1 MCGQSISLRNYQK
14 HLTKDCSVAQAA
26 KVAYPN
32 FDMKPS
38 EQEQSLQA
46 KDYLKL
52 YVLRMN
58 LIKKGLESET
68 CYEDKKT
75 AKYNLSLNDLTK
87 DGE

>member
-1 MCGQSISLRNYQK
+1 MYAILITQK
-14 HLTKDCSVAQAA
+14 
-26 KVAYPN
+26 
-32 FDMKPS
+32 
-38 EQEQSLQA
+38 
-46 KDYLKL
+46 
-52 YVLRMN
+52 MN

>member
-1 MCGQSISLRNYQK
+1 
-14 HLTKDCSVAQAA
+14 
-26 KVAYPN
+26 
-32 FDMKPS
+32 MKPS
-38 EQEQSLQA
+38 EREQSLQA

-87 DGE
+87 YGE

>member
-1 MCGQSISLRNYQK
+1 
-14 HLTKDCSVAQAA
+14 
-26 KVAYPN
+26 
-32 FDMKPS
+32 MKPS
-38 EQEQSLQA
+38 EREQSLQA

-52 YVLRMN
+52 YVLRRN
-58 LIKKGLESET
+58 LIKKGLENET